1 MILFVYLFI
10 AAALVGVDQL
20 TKYWAVI
27 YLKDQ
32 PNIQIWPNVFELEY
46 RENTGAA
53 FSLFRDHV
61 WLLSI
66 VSAVI
71 LAAIVVTVVRI
82 KLPNIRWVRIAALL
96 IVAGGAG
103 NLIDR
108 VFRGYVVDFISV
120 KLIDF
125 PVFNVADCFVCIG
138 AFVLLIYVI
147 FIYREPAKTDTNA

>member
-71 LAAIVVTVVRI
+71 LAAIVITVVRI

>member
-1 MILFVYLFI
+1 M
-10 AAALVGVDQL
+10 VGVDQQ

>member
-1 MILFVYLFI
+1 MMFFVYLLI

-20 TKYWAVI
+20 TKYWAVLH
-27 YLKDQ
+27 LKEQ
-32 PNIQIWPNVFELEY
+32 PNMQIWPNVFELEY

-53 FSLFRDHV
+53 FSLFKDHV

-71 LAAIVVTVVRI
+71 LAAIVVAVLRI

-96 IVAGGAG
+96 IVAGGVG

-108 VFRGYVVDFISV
+108 VFRGFVVDFISI

>member
-1 MILFVYLFI
+1 MMFFVYLLI
-10 AAALVGVDQL
+10 AAALVGVDHL
-20 TKYWAVI
+20 TKYWAVLH
-27 YLKDQ
+27 LKEQ
-32 PNIQIWPNVFELEY
+32 PNMQIWPNVFELEY

-53 FSLFRDHV
+53 FSLFKDHV

-71 LAAIVVTVVRI
+71 LAAIVVAVLRI

-96 IVAGGAG
+96 IVAGGVG

-108 VFRGYVVDFISV
+108 VFRGFVVDFISI

>member
-96 IVAGGAG
+96 IVAGGSG